1 MIEKEEHFLQQ
12 VKKEAEFF
20 DKEYTDAD
28 KRHRMENYLVPDEF
42 IRQVT
47 HPISRPLIDREYAC
61 SLLGNLEGKKLLDY
75 GAGDGWNTV
84 CFAKAKAKVWAI
96 DISQKG
102 IELTKKKCAANG
114 VSESVVADVQDC
126 YKTKFQNN
134 MFDIIYGGGILH
146 HLDIETAGQELSR
159 ILHPDGVAIFYE
171 PIRETKVMDI
181 IKAIV
186 LRFIRRNPSEETEDE
201 TPLTRKRISLLKPYF
216 GIINCRLFNVLSTIS
231 LLINSKILKW
241 FLLWADYLFIKYFPG
256 FDKLG
261 RAVVIELRQPTKDA
275 ESTLK

>member
-241 FLLWADYLFIKYFPG
+241 FLLRADYLFIKYFPG

>member
-102 IELTKKKCAANG
+102 VELTKKKCAANG
-114 VSESVVADVQDC
+114 VSESVLADVQDC